1 MRPYAVPFA
10 EIGRADVETVGGKN
24 SSLGEM
30 LRELR
35 GLGVAVPD
43 GYATTVDAYRDFL
56 RQGGLHERISQALG
70 NLDIEDLTALARTG
84 SEIRAAILETPFP
97 ARLRG

>member
-56 RQGGLHERISQALG
+56 RQGGLDERISQALG
-70 NLDIEDLTALARTG
+70 AG
-84 SEIRAAILETPFP
+84 ETPPEAAMPFP
-97 ARLRG
+97 ESLELLTETRRHGEE